1 MANNVTSTDNLDSS
15 ATSQWILNV
24 QIFSV
29 VFAYPILLGSLPY
42 VGPAFDTAREEITQ
56 LHPKLNISHDF
67 LVSSPECRTCLDWSR
82 DSENALA
89 AFYYGK
95 IGTRPRDVTLFLIPG
110 CDDMNGVAQFA
121 TQLDKLILSSVISA
135 GNIADRATWP
145 TWITT
150 TILSTST
157 FARTIKN
164 IIDLYSWRNLAIVS
178 HANGN
183 SFGPVFAAYMN
194 NHFSRSSKYQIYFHT
209 IESRTSPAAYQN
221 LLRNI
226 SVLSRVVFYFGE
238 ATQLRQLMTTAGLQ
252 NMTNGEYVYLAFL
265 PYRHSSRG
273 RFAWTPAEP
282 GTEKVAKEAFKSV
295 IIIETD
301 PFESKEKQDLFQ
313 SWKTRSRDV
322 YNFTYAVNE
331 SLSPNPASTYS
342 AMMIMAK
349 VLDELRQSGDPE
361 TWKSGKKL
369 ANQFLNRTFSLRTG
383 NVTIGAFGERIP
395 AMIVTQTDVESDK
408 IMIRLRQDPTSDR
421 LTVINP
427 IIWPTAQ
434 WPVLNEPRCGFR
446 GDAIKCMQH
455 QDLFDAGLGTI
466 FCLILLAAAAY
477 VFRRHASAKKILTN
491 WWIIDPVGLS
501 REKSR
506 PRISG

>member
-1 MANNVTSTDNLDSS
+1 MASNVTSTDNLDSS
-15 ATSQWILNV
+15 ATSKWILNV

-42 VGPAFDTAREEITQ
+42 VGPAFDTAREDILQ

-67 LVSSPECRTCLDWSR
+67 LVSSPECRTCPDWSR
-82 DSENALA
+82 NSENALA
-89 AFYYGK
+89 AFYYKK
-95 IGTRPRDVTLFLIPG
+95 IGTRLRDVTLFLVPG
-110 CDDMNGVAQFA
+110 CEDMNGVAQFA

-135 GNIADRATWP
+135 GNIADRTTWP

-157 FARTIKN
+157 FARTIDN
-164 IIDLYSWRNLAIVS
+164 IVDLYNWRHLTIVS
-178 HANGN
+178 HASGN
-183 SFGPVFAAYMN
+183 SFGPVFSAYLS
-194 NHFSRSSKYQIYFHT
+194 NHFSKSKYQIYFYT
-209 IESRTSPAAYQN
+209 IESTTSPVAYQN
-221 LLRNI
+221 LLRKI
-226 SVLSRVVFYFGE
+226 SALSRVVFYFGE

-265 PYRHSSRG
+265 PYRHSGRG
-273 RFAWTPAEP
+273 HFAWTPAEP

-301 PFESKEKQDLFQ
+301 PFEAKENQDLFQ
-313 SWKTRSRDV
+313 IWKTRSRDA

-342 AMMIMAK
+342 AVMITAK
-349 VLDELRQSGDPE
+349 VLDELRQSGNPK
-361 TWKSGKKL
+361 TWRSGTKL
-369 ANQFLNRTFSLRTG
+369 ANHFLNRTFSLRTG

-395 AMIVTQTDVESDK
+395 AMVVTQTDVESDE
-408 IMIRLRQDPTSDR
+408 IVIRLRQDPTSDR
-421 LTVINP
+421 LTVISSV
-427 IIWPTAQ
+427 IWPTEQ

-446 GDAIKCMQH
+446 GDAIKCIQN
-455 QDLFDAGLGTI
+455 QDFFGAGLGTI
-466 FCLILLAAAAY
+466 VCLILLAAAAY
-477 VFRRHASAKKILTN
+477 VFRRHASAKNIFTN
-491 WWIIDPVGLS
+491 WWIIDPVEVSLE
-501 REKSR
+501 RSR